1 MAASTMSYTPRI
13 VMDQTLEN
21 LIRLQQLDGEIRQ
34 LRTSL
39 EATPR
44 RIRGIEAELAAH
56 AKTISTLEQRQRDEE
71 ARRRRDES
79 DLKDQ
84 QAKITKSRQQLNIVQ
99 NQAQATALEHQIAF
113 AEQEIRRI
121 EDGEL
126 ESMERSDIIDR
137 ELLGAR
143 QQHAS
148 HAAYLESE
156 KAAAARSTLLEQAD
170 LSKWQA
176 ERAALRPQ
184 IDEDRLEEYDRIAA
198 AKGTALARA
207 RDQRCTGCQMG
218 LRPQLWNQLRDGQSL
233 KCESCG
239 RILYVDNRREP
250 QIETGRVGGASGT
263 PNAHTA

>member
-1 MAASTMSYTPRI
+1 
-13 VMDQTLEN
+13 MDQTLEN

-34 LRTSL
+34 LRASL

-44 RIRGIEAELAAH
+44 RIRSIESELAAH
-56 AKTISTLEQRQRDEE
+56 AKSIAGLEQRQREE
-71 ARRRRDES
+71 ESLRRRLES

-84 QAKITKSRQQLNIVQ
+84 QAKIAKSRQQLNIVQ
-99 NQAQATALEHQIAF
+99 NQAQATALEHQITF
-113 AEQEIRRI
+113 AEQEISRF
-121 EDGEL
+121 EDTEL
-126 ESMERSDIIDR
+126 ESMERSDVLERD
-137 ELLGAR
+137 LLAAR

-148 HAAYLESE
+148 HGAYLETE
-156 KAAAARSTLLEQAD
+156 KAAAARSTTLEQAD
-170 LSKWQA
+170 LSKWQN

-184 IDEDRLEEYDRIAA
+184 IDEDRLAEYDRIAA
-198 AKGTALARA
+198 ARGTALARA

-218 LRPQLWNQLRDGQSL
+218 IRPQLWNQLRDGQSM

-250 QIETGRVGGASGT
+250 QIETGRSGSASGI

>member
-1 MAASTMSYTPRI
+1 
-13 VMDQTLEN
+13 MDQTLEN

-34 LRTSL
+34 LRISL

-44 RIRGIEAELAAH
+44 RIRGIEDELAAH
-56 AKTISTLEQRQRDEE
+56 ARTISTLEQRQRDEE
-71 ARRRRDES
+71 TRRRRDES

-84 QAKITKSRQQLNIVQ
+84 QAKIAKSRQQLNIVQ

-126 ESMERSDIIDR
+126 ESMERSDTIDT
-137 ELLGAR
+137 ELLAAR

-170 LSKWQA
+170 LKKWKD
-176 ERAALRPQ
+176 ERVALRPQ
-184 IDEDRLEEYDRIAA
+184 IDEDRLAEYDRIAA
-198 AKGTALARA
+198 SKGTALARA

-218 LRPQLWNQLRDGQSL
+218 IRPQLWNQLRDGQTQ

-250 QIETGRVGGASGT
+250 QIETGRSGGASG
-263 PNAHTA
+263 AQTA

>member
-1 MAASTMSYTPRI
+1 
-13 VMDQTLEN
+13 MDQTLEN

-34 LRTSL
+34 LRASL

-44 RIRGIEAELAAH
+44 RIRGIEGELAAH
-56 AKTISTLEQRQRDEE
+56 AKTIGALEQRQRDEE

-84 QAKITKSRQQLNIVQ
+84 QAKIVKSRQQLNIVQ

-126 ESMERSDIIDR
+126 ESMERSDVIER
-137 ELLGAR
+137 ELLAAR
-143 QQHAS
+143 QQHAT
-148 HAAYLESE
+148 HASYLETE

-170 LSKWQA
+170 LKKWQE
-176 ERAALRPQ
+176 ERTSLRPQ
-184 IDEDRLEEYDRIAA
+184 IDEDRLGEYDRIAA
-198 AKGTALARA
+198 SKGTALARA

-218 LRPQLWNQLRDGQSL
+218 IRPQLWNQLRDGQTQ

-250 QIETGRVGGASGT
+250 QIETGRSGA

>member
-1 MAASTMSYTPRI
+1 
-13 VMDQTLEN
+13 MDVALEN

-44 RIRGIEAELAAH
+44 RLRDIETELASH
-56 AKTISTLEQRQRDEE
+56 AKTIATLEQRQRDEE
-71 ARRRRDES
+71 TKRRRDES

-84 QAKITKSRQQLNIVQ
+84 QAKIAKSRQQLNIVQ

-113 AEQEIRRI
+113 AEQQIGRL
-121 EDGEL
+121 EDDEL
-126 ESMERSDIIDR
+126 ESMERSDVIEQ
-137 ELLGAR
+137 ELLAAR
-143 QQHAS
+143 QQHTT
-148 HAAYLESE
+148 HAAYLAME
-156 KAAAARSTLLEQAD
+156 KAAAERSTLLEQAD
-170 LSKWQA
+170 LSKWQD

-184 IDEDRLEEYDRIAA
+184 IDEDRLAEYDRIATA
-198 AKGTALARA
+198 RGTALARA

-218 LRPQLWNQLRDGQSL
+218 IRPQLWNQLRDGQSM

-250 QIETGRVGGASGT
+250 QIETGRPSGASG
-263 PNAHTA
+263 AQTA

>member
-1 MAASTMSYTPRI
+1 
-13 VMDQTLEN
+13 MDQTLEN

-34 LRTSL
+34 LRASL

-44 RIRGIEAELAAH
+44 RIRTIEVELAAH
-56 AKTISTLEQRQRDEE
+56 AKTIAGLEQRQREEE

-84 QAKITKSRQQLNIVQ
+84 QAKIAKSRQQLNIVQ

-113 AEQEIRRI
+113 AQQEVSRL
-121 EDGEL
+121 EDDEL
-126 ESMERSDIIDR
+126 ESMERSDVIERD
-137 ELLGAR
+137 LLAAR
-143 QQHAS
+143 QQHATHS
-148 HAAYLESE
+148 AYLAAE
-156 KAAAARSTLLEQAD
+156 KAAAERSTQHEQAD
-170 LSKWQA
+170 LSKWQQ

-184 IDEDRLEEYDRIAA
+184 IEEDRLAEYDRIAA
-198 AKGTALARA
+198 TRGTALARA

-218 LRPQLWNQLRDGQSL
+218 IRPQLWNQLRDGQSH

-250 QIETGRVGGASGT
+250 QIETGRPAGSGAQ
-263 PNAHTA
+263 TA

>member
-1 MAASTMSYTPRI
+1 
-13 VMDQTLEN
+13 MDQTLES

-34 LRTSL
+34 LRASL

-44 RIRGIEAELAAH
+44 RIRGIEGELAAH
-56 AKTISTLEQRQRDEE
+56 AKTIGVLEQRQRDEE

-84 QAKITKSRQQLNIVQ
+84 QTKIVKSRQQLNIVQ

-126 ESMERSDIIDR
+126 ESMERSDVIER
-137 ELLGAR
+137 ELLAAR
-143 QQHAS
+143 QQHAT
-148 HAAYLESE
+148 HASYLETE

-170 LSKWQA
+170 LKKWQD
-176 ERAALRPQ
+176 ERTALRPQ
-184 IDEDRLEEYDRIAA
+184 IDEDRLAEYDRIAA
-198 AKGTALARA
+198 SKGTALARA

-218 LRPQLWNQLRDGQSL
+218 IRPQLWNQLRDGQTQ

-250 QIETGRVGGASGT
+250 QIETGRSGA

>member
-1 MAASTMSYTPRI
+1 
-13 VMDQTLEN
+13 MDQTLEH

-34 LRTSL
+34 IRTSL

-44 RIRGIEAELAAH
+44 RIRGIESELAAH
-56 AKTISTLEQRQRDEE
+56 ANTISKLEQRQRDEE

-84 QAKITKSRQQLNIVQ
+84 QAKIAKSRQQLNIVQ
-99 NQAQATALEHQIAF
+99 NQAQATALEHQISF

-126 ESMERSDIIDR
+126 ESMERSDVIDR
-137 ELLGAR
+137 ELLAAR
-143 QQHAS
+143 QQHAT
-148 HAAYLESE
+148 HAAYLETE

-170 LSKWQA
+170 LSKWQD

-184 IDEDRLEEYDRIAA
+184 ISEQSGEDRLEEYDRIAA

-250 QIETGRVGGASGT
+250 QIETGRPSGASG
-263 PNAHTA
+263 AQTA

>member
-1 MAASTMSYTPRI
+1 
-13 VMDQTLEN
+13 MDQTLEN

-34 LRTSL
+34 LRASL

-44 RIRGIEAELAAH
+44 RIRGIEGELAAH
-56 AKTISTLEQRQRDEE
+56 AKTIGALEQRQRDEE

-84 QAKITKSRQQLNIVQ
+84 QAKIVKSRQQLNIVQ

-113 AEQEIRRI
+113 AEEEIRRI

-126 ESMERSDIIDR
+126 ESMERSDVIER
-137 ELLGAR
+137 ELLAAR
-143 QQHAS
+143 QQHAT
-148 HAAYLESE
+148 HASYLETE

-170 LSKWQA
+170 LKKWQE
-176 ERAALRPQ
+176 ERTSLRPQ
-184 IDEDRLEEYDRIAA
+184 IDEDRLGEYDRIAA
-198 AKGTALARA
+198 SKGTALARA

-218 LRPQLWNQLRDGQSL
+218 IRPQLWNQLRDGQTQ

-250 QIETGRVGGASGT
+250 QIETGRSGA

>member
-1 MAASTMSYTPRI
+1 MDAA
-13 VMDQTLEN
+13 LEN

-34 LRTSL
+34 LRASL

-44 RIRGIEAELAAH
+44 RVRGIETELAEH
-56 AKTISTLEQRQRDEE
+56 AKTIATLEQRQRDEE

-84 QAKITKSRQQLNIVQ
+84 QAKIAKSRQQLNIVQ
-99 NQAQATALEHQIAF
+99 NQAQATALEHQISF

-126 ESMERSDIIDR
+126 ESMERSDILDR
-137 ELLGAR
+137 ELLAGR

-148 HAAYLESE
+148 HAAYLETE

-170 LSKWQA
+170 LSKWQN
-176 ERAALRPQ
+176 ERSALRPQ
-184 IDEDRLEEYDRIAA
+184 IDEDRLAEYDRIAA
-198 AKGTALARA
+198 ARGTALARA
-207 RDQRCTGCQMG
+207 RDQRCTGCQIG
-218 LRPQLWNQLRDGQSL
+218 LRPQLWNQLRDGQTE

-250 QIETGRVGGASGT
+250 QIETGRPGGASG
-263 PNAHTA
+263 AQTA

>member
-1 MAASTMSYTPRI
+1 
-13 VMDQTLEN
+13 MDQTLEN

-34 LRTSL
+34 LRASL

-44 RIRGIEAELAAH
+44 RIRGMEDELAAH
-56 AKTISTLEQRQRDEE
+56 ARTISALEQRQRDEE
-71 ARRRRDES
+71 TRRRRDES

-84 QAKITKSRQQLNIVQ
+84 QAKIAKSRQQLNIVQ

-126 ESMERSDIIDR
+126 ESMERSDIIDA
-137 ELLGAR
+137 ELLAAR

-156 KAAAARSTLLEQAD
+156 KAAAARSTLLEQAG
-170 LSKWQA
+170 LKKWQ
-176 ERAALRPQ
+176 EEHAALRPQ
-184 IDEDRLEEYDRIAA
+184 IEEDRLAEYDRIAGA
-198 AKGTALARA
+198 RGTALARA

-218 LRPQLWNQLRDGQSL
+218 IRPQLWNQLRDGQTQ

-250 QIETGRVGGASGT
+250 QIETGRSGGASGI

>member
-1 MAASTMSYTPRI
+1 
-13 VMDQTLEN
+13 MDPTIEN
-21 LIRLQQLDGEIRQ
+21 LVRLQQLDGEIRQ

-44 RIRGIEAELAAH
+44 RIRSIESELAAH
-56 AKTISTLEQRQRDEE
+56 AAGISTLEQREREEE

-84 QAKITKSRQQLNIVQ
+84 QAKITKSRQQLNTVQ

-137 ELLGAR
+137 ELLAAR

-148 HAAYLESE
+148 HTAYLETE
-156 KAAAARSTLLEQAD
+156 KAAAARSSLLEQAD
-170 LSKWQA
+170 LRKWQD

-184 IDEDRLEEYDRIAA
+184 IDEDRLAEYDRIAA
-198 AKGTALARA
+198 ARGTALARA

-218 LRPQLWNQLRDGQSL
+218 LRPQLWNQLRDGQSF

-250 QIETGRVGGASGT
+250 QIETGRAGGT

>member
-1 MAASTMSYTPRI
+1 MDAA
-13 VMDQTLEN
+13 LEN

-44 RIRGIEAELAAH
+44 RIREFENGLAAQSRTV
-56 AKTISTLEQRQRDEE
+56 ADLENRQREE
-71 ARRRRDES
+71 EVLRRQAES

-84 QAKITKSRQQLNIVQ
+84 QAKIAKSRQQLNSVQ
-99 NQAQATALEHQIAF
+99 NQAQATALEHQISF

-126 ESMERSDIIDR
+126 ESMERSETIDR
-137 ELLGAR
+137 QLAEARTEL
-143 QQHAS
+143 
-148 HAAYLESE
+148 AAKTATLEHE
-156 KAAAARSTLLEQAD
+156 RAAGTRSMALEQAD
-170 LSKWQA
+170 LAKWQD
-176 ERAALRPQ
+176 ERAGLRPL
-184 IDEDRLEEYDRIAA
+184 IEESLLDEYDRIAA
-198 AKGTALARA
+198 ARGTALARA

-218 LRPQLWNQLRDGQSL
+218 IRPQLWNQLRDGQRL

-250 QIETGRVGGASGT
+250 QVETGRAGAPG
-263 PNAHTA
+263 AQTA

>member
-1 MAASTMSYTPRI
+1 
-13 VMDQTLEN
+13 MDQTLES

-34 LRTSL
+34 LRASL

-44 RIRGIEAELAAH
+44 RIRGIEGELAAH
-56 AKTISTLEQRQRDEE
+56 AKTIGVLEQRQRDEE

-84 QAKITKSRQQLNIVQ
+84 QTKIVKSRQQLNIVQ

-113 AEQEIRRI
+113 AEQEIQRI

-126 ESMERSDIIDR
+126 ESMERSDVIER
-137 ELLGAR
+137 ELLAAR
-143 QQHAS
+143 QQHAT
-148 HAAYLESE
+148 HASYLETE

-170 LSKWQA
+170 LKKWQD
-176 ERAALRPQ
+176 ERTALRPQ
-184 IDEDRLEEYDRIAA
+184 IDEDRLAEYDRIAA
-198 AKGTALARA
+198 SKGTALARA

-218 LRPQLWNQLRDGQSL
+218 IRPQLWNQLRDGQTQ

-250 QIETGRVGGASGT
+250 QIETGRSGA

>member
-1 MAASTMSYTPRI
+1 MDSTI
-13 VMDQTLEN
+13 EN
-21 LIRLQQLDGEIRQ
+21 LIRLQQLDGEVRQ
-34 LRTSL
+34 LRSSL

-44 RIRGIEAELAAH
+44 RIRSIESELAAH
-56 AKTISTLEQRQRDEE
+56 ATTISSLEQRQREEE

-84 QAKITKSRQQLNIVQ
+84 QAKITKSRQQLNTVQ

-126 ESMERSDIIDR
+126 ESMERSDIIER
-137 ELLGAR
+137 ELLAAR
-143 QQHAS
+143 QQHAT
-148 HAAYLESE
+148 HAAYLETE

-170 LSKWQA
+170 LSRWQD

-184 IDEDRLEEYDRIAA
+184 IDEDRLAEYDRIAA
-198 AKGTALARA
+198 ARGTALARA

-218 LRPQLWNQLRDGQSL
+218 LRPQMWNQLRDGQSL

-250 QIETGRVGGASGT
+250 QIETGRAGGTS
-263 PNAHTA
+263 NAHTA

>member
-1 MAASTMSYTPRI
+1 
-13 VMDQTLEN
+13 MDQTLEN

-34 LRTSL
+34 LRASL

-44 RIRGIEAELAAH
+44 RIRGIEGELAAH
-56 AKTISTLEQRQRDEE
+56 AKAIGVLEQRQRDEE

-84 QAKITKSRQQLNIVQ
+84 QAKIVKSRQQLNIVQ

-126 ESMERSDIIDR
+126 ESMERSDVIER
-137 ELLGAR
+137 ELLAAR
-143 QQHAS
+143 QQHAT
-148 HAAYLESE
+148 HASYLETE

-170 LSKWQA
+170 LKKWQD
-176 ERAALRPQ
+176 ERTALRPQ
-184 IDEDRLEEYDRIAA
+184 IDEDRLGEYDRIAA
-198 AKGTALARA
+198 SKGTALARA

-218 LRPQLWNQLRDGQSL
+218 IRPQLWNQLRDGQTQ

-250 QIETGRVGGASGT
+250 QIETGRSGA